1 MLFPACT
8 LLFWRVYLT
17 VWLCV
22 LFSPLQQ
29 EKDLHSGLIGPLVIC
44 KPGTLHP
51 QLNLQPNLQEYA
63 LLFHTFDETK
73 SWYLDEN
80 IRQYCTPPCQAQ
92 KDDPWF
98 QLSNKFAGTV
108 ELFRLPPNVNNS
120 FIIN

>member
-1 MLFPACT
+1 MHFVVLACVFDCVA
-8 LLFWRVYLT
+8 LCSVLT
-17 VWLCV
+17 
-22 LFSPLQQ
+22 PQQ
-29 EKDLHSGLIGPLVIC
+29 VKDLHSGLIGPLVIC